1 MFIRLRG
8 MVILLGGLIGCAVS
22 RPDLGRLR
30 EGDGELHL
38 FLLVEQSNMAGRG
51 KVTPG
56 REVAIP
62 GVMALRPDGSWGS
75 STGSIL
81 QWDKRVA
88 GVGIARRIKQAYGRV
103 HPGVRGGFRRAA
115 GGGSPVEAGEDGYY
129 LSPDEALS
137 LG

>member
-75 STGSIL
+75 STGSNCSGTNGWRAWASREGL
-81 QWDKRVA
+81 SRLM
-88 GVGIARRIKQAYGRV
+88 
-103 HPGVRGGFRRAA
+103 GGFTRESGGDSGGRRAA
-115 GGGSPVEAGEDGYY
+115 DLP
-129 LSPDEALS
+129 
-137 LG
+137 